1 MKGKYK
7 GDKLMKILFLTPPI
21 KAWDS
26 HGLHKAANQMHAQ
39 AAAYIRSKEL
49 AEVDALDC
57 RALDMDWDQMMASIK
72 EKNPDYVFV
81 GDQLFSTCGAAV
93 IWYFNEALK
102 KIKAEMP
109 QIKTIASGLWYSADY
124 DRQMRLNPSIDYILI
139 GEAEITLEELLINL
153 KDGARDEREINGLV
167 SRKDG
172 TIVVGPHRSLIPD
185 LNVLPMPAYDLF
197 PMKTYV
203 GHTYWKPFAEL
214 MTSRGCPGKCHFCYE
229 WALYD
234 SRSAAKD
241 FTTWRGLSGKRIVD
255 ELDVLEKQYGITTV
269 VMQDDAFNSDTKAMI
284 EFCEEKLRR
293 GNKIDWVCLG
303 RADQWISQQDIL
315 PLMRKAGLFMALTG
329 VEVEDDMTLTK
340 TGKGVTID
348 QIKKTIEIL
357 RAQDIGTV
365 GTVLIGLKDDTEE
378 KIKKRLQTA
387 DEIDPDVF
395 ALDYLT
401 PVPNSP
407 DWSYGIKKGW
417 FDPETL
423 DLKNWDFQHP
433 VIPTDHLSI
442 EDVGRLGA
450 WCMRE
455 YYSKPERI
463 HRIMLSNCD
472 EKVKLCVKD
481 FMSNISKWEANSRVE
496 ASS

>member
-1 MKGKYK
+1 MK
-7 GDKLMKILFLTPPI
+7 LLFLTPPL

-26 HGLHKAANQMHAQ
+26 HGFHRAANQMHAQ
-39 AAAYIRSKEL
+39 VAAYVRAKGI
-49 AEVDALDC
+49 ATVDALDC
-57 RALDMDWDQMMASIK
+57 RALDMDWDAMLASM
-72 EKNPDYVFV
+72 EKTKPEMVFL

-93 IWYFNEALK
+93 IWYFNEAMRL
-102 KIKAEMP
+102 IKQKFP
-109 QIKTIASGLWYSADY
+109 SIITVASGLWYSADY
-124 DRQMRLNPSIDYILI
+124 ERQMRLNPWIDYILI
-139 GEAEITLEELLINL
+139 GEGELTLEDLLNNL
-153 KDGARDEREINGLV
+153 KTKTKDMRDIPGLV
-167 SRKDG
+167 SRKDKA
-172 TIVVGPHRSLIPD
+172 TVVVGPHRGLIPD
-185 LNVLPMPAYDLF
+185 LNPLPMPAYDLF
-197 PMKTYV
+197 PMDKYV

-241 FTTWRGLSGKRIVD
+241 FTSWRGLSGKRIVD
-255 ELDVLEKQYGITTV
+255 ELDVLEKNYGITTV

-284 EFCEEKLRR
+284 EFCEEKIKR
-293 GNKIDWVCLG
+293 GNNIGWVCLG
-303 RADQWISQQDIL
+303 RADQWISQHSIL

-329 VEVEDDMTLTK
+329 VEVESDSQLVK

-348 QIKKTIEIL
+348 QIRRTIQIL
-357 RAQDIGTV
+357 REQNIGTV
-365 GTVLIGLKDDTEE
+365 GTVLIGLREDTEE
-378 KIKKRLQTA
+378 KIKERLRIA

-407 DWSYGIKKGW
+407 DWRYGIQKGW
-417 FDPETL
+417 FDPETIN
-423 DLKNWDFQHP
+423 LKEWDFQHP
-433 VIPTDHLSI
+433 VIPTDFLSI

-463 HRIMLSNCD
+463 HRIMESD
-472 EKVKLCVKD
+472 YDIRVKLCVKD
-481 FMSNISKWEANSRVE
+481 FMNNISKWEANSRVQ
-496 ASS
+496 AAR

>member
-1 MKGKYK
+1 MKV
-7 GDKLMKILFLTPPI
+7 LFLTPPL

-26 HGLHKAANQMHAQ
+26 HGNHQAANQMHAQ
-39 AAAYIRSKEL
+39 AAAYVRTKKI
-49 AEVDALDC
+49 AEVTALDC
-57 RALDMDWDQMMASIK
+57 RAMDYDWNQMLQKIK
-72 EKNPDYVFV
+72 ESGADIVFV

-93 IWYFNEALK
+93 IWYFNEAMKL
-102 KIKAEMP
+102 IKEKMP
-109 QIKTIASGLWYSADY
+109 QITTIASGLWYSADY
-124 DRQMRLNPSIDYILI
+124 ERQMRLNPWIDYILI
-139 GEAEITLEELLINL
+139 GEAELTLKDLLNNL
-153 KDGARDEREINGLV
+153 KSKAKNERDIPGLV
-167 SRKDG
+167 SRQDKN
-172 TIVVGPHRSLIPD
+172 TIVIGPHRGLIPD
-185 LNVLPMPAYDLF
+185 LNVLPLPAYDLF
-197 PMKTYV
+197 PMGKYV
-203 GHTYWKPFAEL
+203 GHTYWKPFAEM

-234 SRSAAKD
+234 SRSATKD
-241 FTTWRGLSGKRIVD
+241 FTSWRGSKGKRIVD
-255 ELDVLEKQYGITTV
+255 ELDILEKQYGITTV
-269 VMQDDAFNSDTKAMI
+269 VMQDDAFNSDTPAMI
-284 EFCEEKLRR
+284 EFCEEKIKC
-293 GNKIDWVCLG
+293 GNNIQWVCLG

-348 QIKKTIEIL
+348 QIKKTINIL

-407 DWSYGIKKGW
+407 DWRYGIQKGW
-417 FDPETL
+417 FDPETIN
-423 DLKNWDFQHP
+423 LKTWDFQHP
-433 VIPTDHLSI
+433 VVPTDHLTI
-442 EDVGRLGA
+442 EEVGRLGA

-463 HRIMLSNCD
+463 HRIMESNYD
-472 EKVKLCVKD
+472 DKVKLCVKD
-481 FMSNISKWEANSRVE
+481 FMSNIAKWERNSRVQPQM
-496 ASS
+496 A

>member
-1 MKGKYK
+1 
-7 GDKLMKILFLTPPI
+7 MKILFLTPPL

-39 AAAYIRSKEL
+39 TAAYVRAKGIASVE
-49 AEVDALDC
+49 ALDC
-57 RALDMDWDQMMASIK
+57 RALDYDWNKMMDAVSASK
-72 EKNPDYVFV
+72 PDMVFV

-93 IWYFNEALK
+93 IWYFNEALRL
-102 KIKAEMP
+102 IKTKMP
-109 QIKTIASGLWYSADY
+109 QVITVASGLWYSADY
-124 DRQMRLNPSIDYILI
+124 ERQMRLNPSIDYILI
-139 GEAEITLEELLINL
+139 GEAEITLEDLLNNL
-153 KDGARDEREINGLV
+153 KDKKKDMRDIPGLV
-167 SRKDG
+167 CRRDTS
-172 TIVVGPHRSLIPD
+172 TIIVGPHRGLIPD

-197 PMKTYV
+197 PMEKYV

-234 SRSAAKD
+234 SRSAAQD
-241 FTTWRGLSGKRIVD
+241 FSSWRGLSGKRIVD
-255 ELDVLEKQYGITTV
+255 ELDVLEKQYGVVTV

-284 EFCEEKLRR
+284 EFCEEKLKR
-293 GNKIDWVCLG
+293 GNNIGWVCLG

-329 VEVEDDMTLTK
+329 VEVESDAQLVK
-340 TGKGVTID
+340 TGKGVTMD
-348 QIKKTIEIL
+348 QIKRTIEIL
-357 RAQDIGTV
+357 RAQNIGTV
-365 GTVLIGLKDDTEE
+365 GTVLIGLREDNEE
-378 KIKKRLQTA
+378 KIKERLRIA
-387 DEIDPDVF
+387 DQIDPDVF

-407 DWSYGIKKGW
+407 DWRYAIKQGW
-417 FDPETL
+417 IDP
-423 DLKNWDFQHP
+423 DKINLKDWDFQHP
-433 VIPTDHLSI
+433 VIPTDHLSV

-463 HRIMLSNCD
+463 HRIMDSD
-472 EKVKLCVKD
+472 YDIRVKLCVKD
-481 FMSNISKWEANSRVE
+481 FMSNISKWEANSRTPATVK
-496 ASS
+496 

>member
-1 MKGKYK
+1 MKV
-7 GDKLMKILFLTPPI
+7 LFLTPPL

-26 HGLHKAANQMHAQ
+26 HGYHRAANQMHAQ
-39 AAAYIRSKEL
+39 VAAYVRSKGI
-49 AEVDALDC
+49 AEVAALDC
-57 RALDMDWDQMMASIK
+57 RALDMDWDQMVQKINNEIK
-72 EKNPDYVFV
+72 PDMIFL

-93 IWYFNEALK
+93 IWYFNEAIRMIK
-102 KIKAEMP
+102 EKNPKI
-109 QIKTIASGLWYSADY
+109 ITVASGLWYSADY
-124 DRQMRLNPSIDYILI
+124 ERQMRLNSAIDYILI
-139 GEAEITLEELLINL
+139 GEGEMTLEDLLNNL
-153 KDGARDEREINGLV
+153 KNKSRDMHEIPGLV
-167 SRKDG
+167 SRRSEG
-172 TIVVGPHRSLIPD
+172 TVVVGPHRSLIPD
-185 LNVLPMPAYDLF
+185 LNILPTPAYDLF
-197 PMKTYV
+197 PMEKYV

-234 SRSAAKD
+234 SRSAAQD
-241 FTTWRGLSGKRIVD
+241 FTSWRGMTRKMIVD
-255 ELDVLEKQYGITTV
+255 ELDVLEKQYGVTTV

-284 EFCEEKLRR
+284 EFCEEKIKR
-293 GNKIDWVCLG
+293 GNKIGWVCLG
-303 RADQWISQQDIL
+303 RADQWISQHSIL

-329 VEVEDDMTLTK
+329 VEVEDDMTLSK

-348 QIKKTIEIL
+348 QIRKTIQIL
-357 RAQDIGTV
+357 REQDIGTV
-365 GTVLIGLKDDTEE
+365 GTVLVGLKDDTEE

-407 DWSYGIKKGW
+407 DWRYGIKKGW
-417 FDPETL
+417 FDP
-423 DLKNWDFQHP
+423 DKINLKDWDFQHP

-463 HRIMLSNCD
+463 HRIMQSNYD
-472 EKVKLCVKD
+472 MRVKLCVKD
-481 FMSNISKWEANSRVE
+481 FMSNISKWEKNSRVG
-496 ASS
+496 ANA

>member
-1 MKGKYK
+1 
-7 GDKLMKILFLTPPI
+7 MKILFLTPPL

-26 HGLHKAANQMHAQ
+26 HGFHRAANQMHAQ
-39 AAAYIRSKEL
+39 VAAYIRSKKL
-49 AEVDALDC
+49 ADVVALDC
-57 RALDMDWDQMMASIK
+57 RALDLNWEQMMKSIK
-72 EKNPDYVFV
+72 EIKPDMVFV

-93 IWYFNEALK
+93 IWYFNEALRL
-102 KIKAEMP
+102 IKEQLP
-109 QIKTIASGLWYSADY
+109 NTITVASGLWYSADY
-124 DRQMRLNPSIDYILI
+124 DRQMRLNPAIDYILI
-139 GEAEITLEELLINL
+139 GEGEITFEDLLNNL
-153 KDGARDEREINGLV
+153 KSKTKDMREIPGLV
-167 SRKDG
+167 SRKDKN
-172 TIVVGPHRSLIPD
+172 TIIVGPHRGLIPD

-197 PMKTYV
+197 PMEKYV
-203 GHTYWKPFAEL
+203 GHTYWKPFAEM

-241 FTTWRGLSGKRIVD
+241 FTSWRGMTGTRIVD
-255 ELDVLEKQYGITTV
+255 ELDVLEQKYGITTV
-269 VMQDDAFNSDTKAMI
+269 VMQDDAFNSNTEAMI
-284 EFCEEKLRR
+284 EFCNEKIKR
-293 GNKIDWVCLG
+293 GNNIGWVCLG

-348 QIKKTIEIL
+348 QIKKTINIL

-365 GTVLIGLKDDTEE
+365 GTVLIGLRDDTEA
-378 KIKKRLQTA
+378 KIKQRLHTA

-407 DWSYGIKKGW
+407 DWRYGIQKGW
-417 FDPETL
+417 FDPEKI
-423 DLKNWDFQHP
+423 DLKVWDFQHP

-442 EDVGRLGA
+442 EEVGRLGA

-463 HRIMLSNCD
+463 HRIFSSNYD
-472 EKVKLCVKD
+472 DKVKLCVKD
-481 FMSNISKWEANSRVE
+481 FMNNISKWEANSRVG
-496 ASS
+496 ANK

>member
-1 MKGKYK
+1 MKV
-7 GDKLMKILFLTPPI
+7 LFLTPPL

-26 HGLHKAANQMHAQ
+26 HGNHRAANQMHAQ
-39 AAAYIRSKEL
+39 AAAYLRSKEL
-49 AEVDALDC
+49 AEVEALDC
-57 RALDMDWDQMMASIK
+57 RALDQDWDQMLVSI
-72 EKNPDYVFV
+72 EKSKPDIIFV
-81 GDQLFSTCGAAV
+81 GDALFSTCGVAV
-93 IWYFNEALK
+93 IWYFNEALRL
-102 KIKAEMP
+102 IKEKMP
-109 QIKTIASGLWYSADY
+109 EITTIASGLWYSADY
-124 DRQMRLNPSIDYILI
+124 ERQMRLNPSIDYILI
-139 GEAEITLEELLINL
+139 GEAEITLEELLINM
-153 KDGARDEREINGLV
+153 KDGKRKERDIDGLV
-167 SRKDG
+167 SKTKDG
-172 TIVVGPHRSLIPD
+172 TVVVGPHRSLIPD

-197 PMKTYV
+197 PMDKYV

-241 FTTWRGLSGKRIVD
+241 FTSWRGLKGKRIVE
-255 ELDVLEKQYGITTV
+255 ELEILEKKYGITTV
-269 VMQDDAFNSDTKAMI
+269 VMQDDAFNSDTEAMI
-284 EFCEEKLRR
+284 EFCEEKIRV

-340 TGKGVTID
+340 TGKGVTIA
-348 QIKKTIEIL
+348 QITKTIEIL

-365 GTVLIGLKDDTEE
+365 GTVLIGLEDDTEE
-378 KIKKRLQTA
+378 KIKKRLATA
-387 DEIDPDVF
+387 EKIDPDVF

-407 DWSYGIKKGW
+407 DWKKGIQKGW
-417 FDPETL
+417 FDPDKI
-423 DLKNWDFQHP
+423 DLSTWDFQHP
-433 VIPTDHLSI
+433 VIPTNHLSI

-463 HRIMLSNCD
+463 HRIFTSNCD

-496 ASS
+496 AKAG

>member
-1 MKGKYK
+1 
-7 GDKLMKILFLTPPI
+7 MKILFLTPPL

-26 HGLHKAANQMHAQ
+26 HGFHRAANQMHAQ
-39 AAAYIRSKEL
+39 VAAYVRSKGIATVE
-49 AEVDALDC
+49 ALDC
-57 RALDMDWDQMMASIK
+57 RALDIDWDIMLAKIAEIK
-72 EKNPDYVFV
+72 PDMVFL

-93 IWYFNEALK
+93 IWYFNEAMRL
-102 KIKAEMP
+102 IKEKFPSM
-109 QIKTIASGLWYSADY
+109 ITVASGLWYSADY
-124 DRQMRLNPSIDYILI
+124 ERQMRLNPWIDYILI
-139 GEAEITLEELLINL
+139 GEGELILEDLLNNL
-153 KDGARDEREINGLV
+153 KTKAKDMRDIPGLV
-167 SRKDG
+167 FRRDKH
-172 TIVVGPHRSLIPD
+172 TVIVGPHRGLIPD

-197 PMKTYV
+197 PMEKYV

-241 FTTWRGLSGKRIVD
+241 FTSWRGLSGKRIVD
-255 ELDVLEKQYGITTV
+255 ELEILEKKYGITTV

-284 EFCEEKLRR
+284 EFCEEKIKR
-293 GNKIDWVCLG
+293 GNKIGWVCLG
-303 RADQWISQQDIL
+303 RADQWISQHSIL

-329 VEVEDDMTLTK
+329 VEVESDAQLVK

-348 QIKKTIEIL
+348 QIRRTIQIL
-357 RAQDIGTV
+357 REQNIGTV
-365 GTVLIGLKDDTEE
+365 GTVLIGLREDREE
-378 KIKKRLQTA
+378 KIKERLRVA

-407 DWSYGIKKGW
+407 DWRYGIQKGW
-417 FDPETL
+417 FDPETIN
-423 DLKNWDFQHP
+423 LKDWDFQHP
-433 VIPTDHLSI
+433 VVPTDFLSI

-455 YYSKPERI
+455 YYSKPQRI
-463 HRIMLSNCD
+463 HRIMESD
-472 EKVKLCVKD
+472 YDIRVKLCVKD
-481 FMSNISKWEANSRVE
+481 FMSNIAKWEANSRVS
-496 ASS
+496 ASSNKV

>member
-1 MKGKYK
+1 MKV
-7 GDKLMKILFLTPPI
+7 LFLTPPI

-26 HGLHKAANQMHAQ
+26 HGMHKAANQMHAQ
-39 AAAYIRSKEL
+39 AAAFIRAKGIATVE
-49 AEVDALDC
+49 ALDC
-57 RALDMDWDQMMASIK
+57 RAMDYDWNKMLEAIAQSKPDM
-72 EKNPDYVFV
+72 VFL
-81 GDQLFSTCGAAV
+81 GDQLFSTLGAAV
-93 IWYFNEALK
+93 IWYFNEAMRM
-102 KIKAEMP
+102 IKEKMP
-109 QIKTIASGLWYSADY
+109 NVITVASGLWYSADY
-124 DRQMRLNPSIDYILI
+124 ERQMRLNPQIDYILI
-139 GEAEITLEELLINL
+139 GEAEVTLEDLINNL
-153 KDGARDEREINGLV
+153 RDKNKDPRDIPGLV
-167 SRKDG
+167 SRRDKS
-172 TIVVGPHRSLIPD
+172 TIVVGPHRGLIPD

-197 PMKTYV
+197 PMDKYV

-234 SRSAAKD
+234 SRSATQD
-241 FTTWRGLSGKRIVD
+241 FTSWRGLSGKRIVD
-255 ELDVLEKQYGITTV
+255 ELDVLEKQYGVVTV

-284 EFCEEKLRR
+284 EFCEEKIKR
-293 GNKIDWVCLG
+293 GNNIGWVCLG
-303 RADQWISQQDIL
+303 RADQWIAQMDIL

-340 TGKGVTID
+340 TGKGVTVG

-357 RAQDIGTV
+357 RAQNIGTV
-365 GTVLIGLKDDTEE
+365 GTVLIGLRDDTEE
-378 KIKKRLQTA
+378 KIKRRLQTA

-407 DWSYGIKKGW
+407 DWRYSIKQGW
-417 FDPETL
+417 IDPEKIN
-423 DLKNWDFQHP
+423 LKDWDFQHP
-433 VIPTDHLSI
+433 VIPTDHLSV

-463 HRIMLSNCD
+463 HRIMESD
-472 EKVKLCVKD
+472 YDIRVKLCVKD
-481 FMSNISKWEANSRVE
+481 FMSNISKWEANSRTPATVK
-496 ASS
+496 

>member
-1 MKGKYK
+1 MKV
-7 GDKLMKILFLTPPI
+7 LFLTPPL

-26 HGLHKAANQMHAQ
+26 HGYHRAANQMHAQ
-39 AAAYIRSKEL
+39 VAAYVRSKGI
-49 AEVDALDC
+49 AEVAALDC
-57 RALDMDWDQMMASIK
+57 RALDMDWDQMVQKINNEIK
-72 EKNPDYVFV
+72 PDMIFL

-93 IWYFNEALK
+93 IWYFNEAIRMIK
-102 KIKAEMP
+102 EKNPKI
-109 QIKTIASGLWYSADY
+109 ITVASGLWYSADY
-124 DRQMRLNPSIDYILI
+124 ERQMRLNPAIDYILI
-139 GEAEITLEELLINL
+139 GEGEITLEDLLNNL
-153 KDGARDEREINGLV
+153 KNKSRDMHEIPGLV
-167 SRKDG
+167 SRRSEG
-172 TIVVGPHRSLIPD
+172 TVVVGPHRSLIPD
-185 LNVLPMPAYDLF
+185 LNILPTPAYDLF
-197 PMKTYV
+197 PMEKYV

-234 SRSAAKD
+234 SRSAAQD
-241 FTTWRGLSGKRIVD
+241 FTSWRGMTRKMIVD
-255 ELDVLEKQYGITTV
+255 ELDVLEKQYGVTTV

-284 EFCEEKLRR
+284 EFCEEKIKR
-293 GNKIDWVCLG
+293 GNKIGWVCLG
-303 RADQWISQQDIL
+303 RADQWISQHSIL

-329 VEVEDDMTLTK
+329 VEVEDDMTLSK

-348 QIKKTIEIL
+348 QIRKTIQIL
-357 RAQDIGTV
+357 REQDIGTV
-365 GTVLIGLKDDTEE
+365 GTVLVGLKDDTEE

-407 DWSYGIKKGW
+407 DWRYGIKKGW
-417 FDPETL
+417 FDP
-423 DLKNWDFQHP
+423 DKINLKDWDFQHP

-463 HRIMLSNCD
+463 HRIMQSNYD
-472 EKVKLCVKD
+472 MRVKLCVKD
-481 FMSNISKWEANSRVE
+481 FMSNISKWEKNSRVG
-496 ASS
+496 ANA

>member
-1 MKGKYK
+1 
-7 GDKLMKILFLTPPI
+7 MKILFLTPPL

-26 HGLHKAANQMHAQ
+26 HGFHRAANQMHAQ

-49 AEVDALDC
+49 ADVEALDC
-57 RALDMDWDQMMASIK
+57 RALEYDWDKMISEI
-72 EKNPDYVFV
+72 EKSKPDMVVV

-93 IWYFNEALK
+93 IWYFNKALK
-102 KIKAEMP
+102 LIKEKMP
-109 QIKTIASGLWYSADY
+109 NIITVASGLWYSADY
-124 DRQMRLNPSIDYILI
+124 ERQMRLNPGIDYILI
-139 GEAEITLEELLINL
+139 GETELTLEDLVNNL
-153 KDGARDEREINGLV
+153 KDKKKDERDIDGLV
-167 SRKDG
+167 SRRDKD
-172 TIVVGPHRSLIPD
+172 TVLVGPHRSLIPD
-185 LNVLPMPAYDLF
+185 LNELPMPAYDLF
-197 PMKTYV
+197 PMEKYV

-241 FTTWRGLSGKRIVD
+241 FTSWRGLKGKRIVD
-255 ELDVLEKQYGITTV
+255 ELDVLEKEYGVTTV
-269 VMQDDAFNSDTKAMI
+269 VMQDDAFNSDTEAMI
-284 EFCEEKLRR
+284 EFCEEKLKR
-293 GNKIDWVCLG
+293 GNKIGWVCLG
-303 RADQWISQQDIL
+303 RADQWISQHSIL

-340 TGKGVTID
+340 TGKGVTIA
-348 QIKKTIEIL
+348 QITKTIEIL
-357 RAQDIGTV
+357 REQDIGTV
-365 GTVLIGLKDDTEE
+365 GTVLIGLKDDTEA
-378 KIKKRLQTA
+378 KIKKRLETA
-387 DEIDPDVF
+387 DKIDPDVF

-407 DWSYGIKKGW
+407 DWKYGISKGW
-417 FDPETL
+417 FDPDTINLET
-423 DLKNWDFQHP
+423 WDFQHP

-463 HRIMLSNCD
+463 FRIMQSNCD
-472 EKVKLCVKD
+472 ERVKLCVKD
-481 FMSNISKWEANSRVE
+481 FMSNISKWENNSRLE
-496 ASS
+496 SAK

>member
-1 MKGKYK
+1 
-7 GDKLMKILFLTPPI
+7 MKILFLTPPL

-26 HGLHKAANQMHAQ
+26 HGFHRAANQMHAQ
-39 AAAYIRSKEL
+39 VAAYIRSKGIG
-49 AEVDALDC
+49 EVVALDC
-57 RALDMDWDQMMASIK
+57 RALDMDWDAMLVKIGEIK
-72 EKNPDYVFV
+72 PDMVFV
-81 GDQLFSTCGAAV
+81 GDQLFSTLGAAV
-93 IWYFNEALK
+93 IWYFNEALRL
-102 KIKAEMP
+102 IKNKYP
-109 QIKTIASGLWYSADY
+109 SIITVASGLWYSADY
-124 DRQMRLNPSIDYILI
+124 ERQMRLNPTIDYILI
-139 GEAEITLEELLINL
+139 GEGEITLEDLVNNL
-153 KDGARDEREINGLV
+153 ATKSKDMRDIPGLV
-167 SRKDG
+167 SRRDKS
-172 TIVVGPHRSLIPD
+172 TIIVGPHRGLIPD

-197 PMKTYV
+197 PMDKYV

-241 FTTWRGLSGKRIVD
+241 FTSWRGLSGKRIVD
-255 ELDVLEKQYGITTV
+255 ELDILEKQYGITTV

-284 EFCEEKLRR
+284 EFCEEKIKR
-293 GNKIDWVCLG
+293 GNKIGWVCLG
-303 RADQWISQQDIL
+303 RADQWISQTDIL

-329 VEVEDDMTLTK
+329 VEVESDSQLVK

-348 QIKKTIEIL
+348 QIKQTIKLL
-357 RAQDIGTV
+357 RANNIGTV

-378 KIKKRLQTA
+378 KIKQRLQTA

-407 DWSYGIKKGW
+407 DWRYGIQQKW
-417 FDPETL
+417 FDPETIN
-423 DLKNWDFQHP
+423 LKDWDFQHP

-442 EDVGRLGA
+442 EDVGRLGS

-455 YYSKPERI
+455 YYSKSERI
-463 HRIMLSNCD
+463 HRIMESD
-472 EKVKLCVKD
+472 YDIRVKLCVKD
-481 FMSNISKWEANSRVE
+481 FMNNISKWEANSRVQT
-496 ASS
+496 A